1 MSVTADIEENMH
13 LDNER
18 ILKRLLEHLGWLDW
32 QYYPVVGSTND
43 IALKWARTGAPDWGL
58 VIADQQSAGRGRGGR
73 NWVTKPGS
81 ALAISLVIKPSPK
94 ELQMLPRF
102 TALAALGLVNALE
115 ILGLQAEI
123 KWPNDVLLDG
133 KKAAGI
139 LVETEWQE
147 SDFTALVI
155 GLGVNVL
162 PESVPPV
169 EQLRYPAISVAEATG
184 RPIDRW
190 VLMVELVKGMKNLRP
205 LLTSDDFIRV
215 WNNKLAFRGEVKR
228 IHLPGGTVEEFEV
241 LGVTS
246 EGALEVRDRH
256 GKRVEIVSGEIE
268 MGDSVKRNSQS

>member
-1 MSVTADIEENMH
+1 MEENTH
-13 LDNER
+13 LDDEK
-18 ILKRLLEHLGWLDW
+18 ILKRLLAPLGWLDW

-58 VIADQQSAGRGRGGR
+58 AIADQQSAGRGRGDR
-73 NWVTKPGS
+73 HWITIAGS
-81 ALAISLVIKPSPK
+81 ALAISLVIQPLPQ
-94 ELQMLPRF
+94 ELQKLPRF

-115 ILGLQAEI
+115 ALGLQAEI

-147 SDFTALVI
+147 SDLAALVI

-169 EQLRYPAISVAEATG
+169 EQLRYPAISITDVLG
-184 RPIDRW
+184 RLVDRW
-190 VLMVELVKGMKNLRP
+190 TLMVELVKGMKNLRP
-205 LLTSDDFIRV
+205 MLTSDDFIGV

-228 IHLPGGTVEEFEV
+228 IHLPGGTVEEFEI

-246 EGALEVRDRH
+246 EGGLDVRDRD

-268 MGDSVKRNSQS
+268 MGDSVQRNSQS

>member
-1 MSVTADIEENMH
+1 MSVTADMEENMR
-13 LDNER
+13 LDDER
-18 ILKRLLEHLGWLDW
+18 ILMRLLEHLGWLDW

-43 IALKWARTGAPDWGL
+43 IALEWAKTGAPDWGL

-102 TALAALGLVNALE
+102 TALAALGLVHALE

-123 KWPNDVLLDG
+123 KWPNDVLLDA
-133 KKAAGI
+133 KKAVGV
-139 LVETEWQE
+139 LVETEWRE
-147 SDFTALVI
+147 SDLAALVI

-169 EQLRYPAISVAEATG
+169 EQLRYPATSIADVLG
-184 RPIDRW
+184 RPVDRW
-190 VLMVELVKGMKNLRP
+190 TLMLELVKVMKNLRP
-205 LLTSDDFIRV
+205 LLTSDDFIKT
-215 WNNKLAFRGEVKR
+215 WNKHLAFRGEVKR
-228 IHLPGGTVEEFEV
+228 IHLPGGNVDAFEI
-241 LGVTS
+241 LGVTPG
-246 EGALEVRDRH
+246 GALEVRNRD
-256 GKRVEIVSGEIE
+256 GKRVEIMSGEIE